1 MCCQDHCDCN
11 GDSCQS
17 GECGCGGSGFERRFQ
32 TKAEQIS
39 ELESYLAELKLEV
52 QAVEERL
59 SDLKK

>member
-1 MCCQDHCDCN
+1 MCSQDHCDC
-11 GDSCQS
+11 DCECCRS
-17 GECGCGGSGFERRFQ
+17 GACCRGGNGFERRFQ

-39 ELESYLAELKLEV
+39 ELESYLSQLKLEV

>member
-39 ELESYLAELKLEV
+39 ELESYLAELKL
-52 QAVEERL
+52 
-59 SDLKK
+59 